1 MSESWQVCAFWY
13 AFLFPR
19 RSLFSITVLAVS
31 ASTEPFYIDG
41 QQWNKPIDDQS
52 LTSLL
57 TSTWILGTGYSEW
70 VTDYTYYLHYSN
82 SETESDCDCL
92 TVSVF
97 SFFDSTDQGT
107 GSLQWFPK
115 HPKWSADH
123 HGCLAS
129 HCSGECRQE
138 GWCGPVSPLWTKP
151 RIKALA
157 TLAADLL
164 LYLFLI
170 RTGCGKRFSTNQV
183 EFSHLNTQFWSLE
196 KTNRK
201 PFNHVIQDQV
211 LHCGR
216 QSNFPK
222 TETNFIVHAWLHWL
236 WRKKP
241 HNQPP
246 SLPLLLLG
254 LEQKQTV
261 AR

>member
-1 MSESWQVCAFWY
+1 M
-13 AFLFPR
+13 
-19 RSLFSITVLAVS
+19 SLFSITVLAVS
-31 ASTEPFYIDG
+31 ASTEPFHIDG
-41 QQWNKPIDDQS
+41 QQWNKPIDDKS
-52 LTSLL
+52 PTSLL
-57 TSTWILGTGYSEW
+57 TFTWILGTGYSEW
-70 VTDYTYYLHYSN
+70 VTYYIGLHYSN
-82 SETESDCDCL
+82 SETRDWESDCRVTVISLIPL
-92 TVSVF
+92 TTKAQV
-97 SFFDSTDQGT
+97 

-115 HPKWSADH
+115 HPKWWPSWVLGKSLKWWVQAGRVEWAFQPSVNQAKDKSS
-123 HGCLAS
+123 GCWSFFSFIYFLS
-129 HCSGECRQE
+129 EPDVKRGFQPIRLS
-138 GWCGPVSPLWTKP
+138 SPIWIP
-151 RIKALA
+151 
-157 TLAADLL
+157 
-164 LYLFLI
+164 
-170 RTGCGKRFSTNQV
+170 
-183 EFSHLNTQFWSLE
+183 QFWCIE

-261 AR
+261 AK